1 LREIFISSSR
11 IPAIFGGEIEMV
23 RLVILILLLITLA
36 ACSGRA
42 AVPTLAPTA
51 PAMLPDADDSAA
63 GASPRVTPN
72 PGLPPTWTPQPTP
85 LPATAVPMPTP
96 QQPGEQT
103 TYVVQRGDTLAE
115 IALRFGVSLT
125 DLARLNNIENVDR
138 IEVGQVLVIPA
149 P

>member
-1 LREIFISSSR
+1 MI
-11 IPAIFGGEIEMV
+11 
-23 RLVILILLLITLA
+23 RLVVLFLLLISLA
-36 ACSGRA
+36 ACGGGA

-51 PAMLPDADDSAA
+51 PAIVPDGDDSAA
-63 GASPRVTPN
+63 GASPRVTPK

-85 LPATAVPMPTP
+85 LPATPLPAPTA
-96 QQPGEQT
+96 QQPAQQT

-125 DLARLNNIENVDR
+125 DLARLNNIQNVDR
-138 IEVGQVLVIPA
+138 IEVGQVLVIPT

>member
-1 LREIFISSSR
+1 MSRLIIS
-11 IPAIFGGEIEMV
+11 G
-23 RLVILILLLITLA
+23 LVLFLLA
-36 ACSGRA
+36 ACGGGA
-42 AVPTLAPTA
+42 TVPTLAPTA
-51 PAMLPDADDSAA
+51 PAALPDDEEAGR

-85 LPATAVPMPTP
+85 LPATPLPSP
-96 QQPGEQT
+96 LPPEQIEQT

-125 DLARLNNIENVDR
+125 DLARLNNIENIDR
-138 IEVGQVLVIPA
+138 IEVGQVLAIPA